1 MSTIIESRGQRY
13 RMSAYFGKDGK
24 YHLTFTPLSIYNPKH
39 ENHTYESAEDCVHAY
54 HANVRFY
61 TGREDVVRR
70 AV

>member
-13 RMSAYFGKDGK
+13 QMSAYFGKDGK

-39 ENHTYESAEDCVHAY
+39 EDHTYESMSDCVHAY
-54 HANVRFY
+54 HENVKFY
-61 TGREDVVRR
+61 TGRDAVTGR